1 MKELIDILE
10 SHSDSIAFIVG
21 NGFHRYYETALSW
34 NKLMENLWN
43 KYASSSSNHLPEG
56 IPNTELYD
64 IIEMEYCKRKSNE
77 NGIWLRQQIEK
88 LISNI
93 NIDFAHKK
101 QLFSDDLQNNG
112 SSIGEVKVRELD
124 IYNHMW
130 IKQEIKDYF
139 SNVSI
144 NDGII
149 PFINYAMAS
158 NIPILTTNYDMSL
171 SNKMGLTCFQMPEFQ
186 EEQHLYP
193 LSTYF
198 AIKPL
203 HHSTSGFGIWHINGI
218 VMYNKSIR
226 LGLCDY
232 LDLIQRM
239 REIMQ
244 INRTSGIDIIGSLND
259 PQWKGKFTWLDI
271 IFRKSIFIF
280 GLGLNEDEVPLR
292 WLLLQRAKY
301 NSMFNKG
308 LNGWYV
314 TCKEENIS
322 ISKRLFLEN
331 VGIGIVQV
339 DSYKTLYEDIWTIVP
354 N

>member
-1 MKELIDILE
+1 
-10 SHSDSIAFIVG
+10 
-21 NGFHRYYETALSW
+21 
-34 NKLMENLWN
+34 
-43 KYASSSSNHLPEG
+43 
-56 IPNTELYD
+56 
-64 IIEMEYCKRKSNE
+64 
-77 NGIWLRQQIEK
+77 
-88 LISNI
+88 
-93 NIDFAHKK
+93 
-101 QLFSDDLQNNG
+101 
-112 SSIGEVKVRELD
+112 
-124 IYNHMW
+124 
-130 IKQEIKDYF
+130 
-139 SNVSI
+139 
-144 NDGII
+144 
-149 PFINYAMAS
+149 
-158 NIPILTTNYDMSL
+158 
-171 SNKMGLTCFQMPEFQ
+171 
-186 EEQHLYP
+186 
-193 LSTYF
+193 
-198 AIKPL
+198 
-203 HHSTSGFGIWHINGI
+203 
-218 VMYNKSIR
+218 MYNKSIR

-259 PQWKGKFTWLDI
+259 PQWKGKFTWLEI